1 MLKFQQKEEKMKK
14 YSEILKKCPLFS
26 DMDEKDIPVMLA
38 CLGAKT
44 DEFDKKYTVMAEG
57 SSAKYIGIV
66 LSGAVQIEQTDFYG
80 NRSILSVVNEGEVF
94 AEAFACSSIEILP
107 VSVIALKQSEIMF
120 IDSTHILH
128 LCKNNCSFH
137 NQLIFNLMKDIASKT
152 VMFHQKID
160 VISKRSTREKLL
172 AYLSI
177 VSKKEGSPG
186 FYIPFDRQELAD
198 FLEVD
203 RSGLSA
209 EIGKLKKEGILDC
222 KKNYFVL
229 NP

>member
-14 YSEILKKCPLFS
+14 YSEILKKCPLFAGIS
-26 DMDEKDIPVMLA
+26 EDDLSVMLN
-38 CLGAKT
+38 CLGARV
-44 DEFDKKYTVMAEG
+44 DVFDKKYTVMSEG
-57 SSAKYIGIV
+57 SNAKYLGIV

-94 AEAFACSSIEILP
+94 AEAFACSDTPVLP

-120 IDSTHILH
+120 IESSRILH
-128 LCKNNCSFH
+128 TCKNSCGFH
-137 NQLIFNLMKDIASKT
+137 NKLIYNLMKDIALKT
-152 VMFHQKID
+152 VMFHNKIEI
-160 VISKRSTREKLL
+160 ISKRSTREKLL
-172 AYLSI
+172 SYLSMI
-177 VSKKEGSPG
+177 SKKEGSSA

-209 EIGKLKKEGILDC
+209 EISKLKKEGILDC
-222 KKNYFVL
+222 RKNYFEL
-229 NP
+229 Y